1 MTVTSTNANT
11 VVGKALRDLRIKAGL
26 TQQQVAG
33 KLSEPQS
40 FVSKVE
46 TAERSLKLWEVFPY
60 ANALG
65 VDPSEL
71 VSTVEGILSVTTGI
85 EA

>member
-1 MTVTSTNANT
+1 MDLTNMNANK

-46 TAERSLKLWEVFPY
+46 TAERSLKLWEVFSY
-60 ANALG
+60 ADALG
-65 VDPSEL
+65 IDVSEL
-71 VSTVEGILSVTTGI
+71 VSIVGGSLSAAADI